1 MKQMETEHYIFHYG
15 ENTKAEADIA
25 QIAACQEACYQYICN
40 VLHVAPAF
48 KIQYFLC
55 DSPEEVGRIYG
66 DDEPCNGFASPPDKV
81 YAVYNEKVKCIG
93 FHEDVH
99 LISYGINRPD
109 CPAIREG
116 LAMYFD
122 RQWWGIHN
130 LEWVNYYLKTG
141 QYVSVDQLLEKDF
154 FFNVDCS
161 VSYPIMGAFTEYL
174 ITTYGQA
181 AYTDLYSRANPA
193 EAMTEVYHKSPA
205 ELDREFAAYI
215 RLFCLDTVLEERIGQ
230 MLHR

>member
-1 MKQMETEHYIFHYG
+1 MKQKETEHYIFHYG
-15 ENTKAEADIA
+15 ENTKAEMDIA
-25 QIAACQEACYQYICN
+25 QIVACQEACYQYICN
-40 VLHVAPAF
+40 VLQVSPTF

-66 DDEPCNGFASPPDKV
+66 DDEPCNGFAVAPDKI

-93 FHEDVH
+93 FHEDAH
-99 LISYGINRPD
+99 IISSMINCPD

-122 RQWWGIHN
+122 RKWWGIHN
-130 LEWVNYYLKTG
+130 LEWVGYYLKTG
-141 QYVSVDQLLEKDF
+141 QYVSVDKLLEKEF

-174 ITTYGQA
+174 IATYGQA
-181 AYTDLYSRANPA
+181 AYTDLYSKPNPA
-193 EAMTEVYHKSPA
+193 DSMAEVYHKLPI
-205 ELDREFAAYI
+205 ELDREFATYV
-215 RLFCLDTVLEERIGQ
+215 RLFCLDPVLEERIGRL
-230 MLHR
+230 LHC